1 MRKAIAKVKAAAGKA
16 SDKVRKASADRN
28 KRRVAR
34 NVAKGN
40 VEKAAR
46 IAGKPGKRAAKVTA
60 RGASK
65 ANKLQAKADKL
76 TTKAAAVTTKTAA
89 KAEKINPTPKPK
101 ATKVKTK
108 RGTGR
113 TYEMAWEQSS
123 DAYKKRFGGDK
134 AKAIAAM
141 KEYNRKN
148 VDKPSS
154 YSTSKAA
161 SSFKKLKFGRRK

>member
-1 MRKAIAKVKAAAGKA
+1 MKKAIAKVKAAAGKA

-46 IAGKPGKRAAKVTA
+46 IAGKPRKRAAKVTA

-89 KAEKINPTPKPK
+89 KAEKINPAPKPK
-101 ATKVKTK
+101 EQTFGQAFKQARKSMGPGKTF
-108 RGTGR
+108 
-113 TYEMAWEQSS
+113 TYKG
-123 DAYKKRFGGDK
+123 KK
-134 AKAIAAM
+134 
-141 KEYNRKN
+141 
-148 VDKPSS
+148 
-154 YSTSKAA
+154 YSTNTADDLKKKKPAMGKQGINKMGGA
-161 SSFKKLKFGRRK
+161 NAPFKKLKFGRRK